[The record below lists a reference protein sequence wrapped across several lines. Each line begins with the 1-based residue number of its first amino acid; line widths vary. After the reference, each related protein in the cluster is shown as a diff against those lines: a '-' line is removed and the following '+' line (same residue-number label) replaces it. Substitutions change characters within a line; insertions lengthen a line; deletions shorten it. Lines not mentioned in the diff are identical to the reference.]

1 MHPGERGSIVARM
14 ARFKG
19 LVEGLAATC
28 AALAAVGLAGCH
40 TAPQARA
47 TPEPQQD
54 PSALTVMAEVALQK
68 GDCRAASDDYAL
80 AANHGTAELARRASQ
95 VSLACHDLPAAWQ
108 AAQRWR
114 ALAPNDRS
122 AQLVYGTV
130 ALMLYRIPQAHEA
143 LAPLVSG
150 TGRQGEREALSL
162 IQLLSDDPE
171 VGASPTLAAL
181 GQSVD
186 ARSTPPLVIGAFGAL
201 ALEAYDFHVAELRAQ
216 ELLQRDADSGGARR
230 LLARVRVL
238 EGDAPGAIAAARDA
252 MRVDPAGSTF
262 ELADVLTGLDR
273 LEEARQ
279 ELDRLRATDASPGE
293 IDRRLALI
301 AFESGDMADARRRF
315 RSLIDRG
322 EASESALLYL
332 GDIAART
339 GDLDGALTDYRQLTD
354 TPVALTALN
363 RAAGILLDRG
373 QRGQALEMLDS
384 YESAHPESAID
395 IALAKADL
403 MADHGD
409 AAGGLVVLNGA
420 LQRYPDEPRLAYER
434 ATLLERAGRTRDAV
448 QAFEQ
453 LLRQRPD
460 DPNLLNALGYT
471 LADHRMEIKRAEALI
486 RRALAATPDN
496 PAVLD
501 SLGWVRLQRGDTN
514 AALPTLE
521 RAYVISRD
529 PEIAAHWGEALWE
542 SGRKSEARK
551 VLADALARHPESK
564 ALKATVRRLV
574 PAGPG

>member
-230 LLARVRVL
+230 LLAVCGCWREMRREPSPPRGMRCASIL
-238 EGDAPGAIAAARDA
+238 PGARSSWRTCSRVSTAWRKRGRSSIGCERRTHRRERSTGGLRSSPSRAATWP
-252 MRVDPAGSTF
+252 MRG
-262 ELADVLTGLDR
+262 G
-273 LEEARQ
+273 
-279 ELDRLRATDASPGE
+279 AS
-293 IDRRLALI
+293 AV
-301 AFESGDMADARRRF
+301 S
-315 RSLIDRG
+315 S
-322 EASESALLYL
+322 
-332 GDIAART
+332 IAAR
-339 GDLDGALTDYRQLTD
+339 
-354 TPVALTALN
+354 
-363 RAAGILLDRG
+363 RASPRSSISGI
-373 QRGQALEMLDS
+373 S
-384 YESAHPESAID
+384 
-395 IALAKADL
+395 
-403 MADHGD
+403 
-409 AAGGLVVLNGA
+409 
-420 LQRYPDEPRLAYER
+420 
-434 ATLLERAGRTRDAV
+434 
-448 QAFEQ
+448 
-453 LLRQRPD
+453 
-460 DPNLLNALGYT
+460 
-471 LADHRMEIKRAEALI
+471 
-486 RRALAATPDN
+486 RRAPAT
-496 PAVLD
+496 
-501 SLGWVRLQRGDTN
+501 WT
-514 AALPTLE
+514 
-521 RAYVISRD
+521 
-529 PEIAAHWGEALWE
+529 
-542 SGRKSEARK
+542 AR
-551 VLADALARHPESK
+551 
-564 ALKATVRRLV
+564 
-574 PAGPG
+574 